1 MVAKQ
6 LERDDVEESLKSIY
20 SLRNAYS
27 SRVCRDIL
35 ITLIA
40 KNDRSSLPSS
50 DLSEGG
56 LNLGVQGILRHDDDD
71 RHVLIN

>member
-1 MVAKQ
+1 MVAKE
-6 LERDDVEESLKSIY
+6 LEGDDVEKSLKSIH

-27 SRVCRDIL
+27 SRVCRDVL

-50 DLSEGG
+50 DLSECR
-56 LNLGVQGILRHDDDD
+56 LNLGV
-71 RHVLIN
+71 